1 MGGWGTGRAV
11 LAERCRP
18 FAWLT
23 RSSPSPPQS
32 FLQSHFSPIN
42 ILFQTQVR
50 REPRGWE
57 VSPGLQEQ
65 THTVGRPTSTG
76 DAEPGGRGCAGALPG
91 SHGTGTDGQHAC
103 RSEPRVPKHREERT
117 SRRPRGR
124 GAVPASQG
132 VCAEQCGE
140 FGEAL
145 AEHTCSWPF
154 LDFRSRDLG
163 RHVRTAPGHT
173 CLPAWD
179 SPGRNGAKRRG
190 ASTGLARGASPET
203 PPQSARRGAGVPCTK
218 NSNYAAA
225 SGGRLCPPGCGSRVG
240 GRSTGRPPGTPR
252 ASLELL
258 SPPATVWNLPRSFT
272 SLPAPHGVSGP

>member
-1 MGGWGTGRAV
+1 M
-11 LAERCRP
+11 
-18 FAWLT
+18 
-23 RSSPSPPQS
+23 
-32 FLQSHFSPIN
+32 
-42 ILFQTQVR
+42 
-50 REPRGWE
+50 
-57 VSPGLQEQ
+57 
-65 THTVGRPTSTG
+65 ST
-76 DAEPGGRGCAGALPG
+76 G
-91 SHGTGTDGQHAC
+91 SHGSCVAEEARPLTHA
-103 RSEPRVPKHREERT
+103 
-117 SRRPRGR
+117 

-140 FGEAL
+140 FREAL

-190 ASTGLARGASPET
+190 ASTGLARGASSET

-240 GRSTGRPPGTPR
+240 RRGTGRPPGTPR